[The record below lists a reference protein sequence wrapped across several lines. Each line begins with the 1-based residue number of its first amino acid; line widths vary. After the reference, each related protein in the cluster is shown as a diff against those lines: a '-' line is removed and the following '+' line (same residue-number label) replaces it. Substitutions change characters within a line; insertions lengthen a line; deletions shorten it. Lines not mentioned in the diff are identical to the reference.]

1 MHFGSKSDQFS
12 ILRPNW
18 FAGLAGTAALQRL
31 GVRGRAAVL
40 QSSRALIALWARD
53 WPRFCAEENIQWD
66 NLQCTLQH
74 IIGTIQLMCDPWPH
88 KIKYNPYAIHKCTMK
103 ISSIEYWWKHATCP
117 AFLIRTWATSYAS
130 PVLPLTLQHCST
142 AGWLQRCRAAGCWA
156 SCRGAR
162 HFIFMKILKWTN
174 PSSAQREIWGAEEL
188 KSTAYKE

>member
-18 FAGLAGTAALQRL
+18 FAGLAGTAAAGGEGPRCS
-31 GVRGRAAVL
+31 AAVV
-40 QSSRALIALWARD
+40 SRLNCFVGPGLAALL
-53 WPRFCAEENIQWD
+53 PRAEENIQWD

-174 PSSAQREIWGAEEL
+174 PSAAQREIWGAEEL